1 MTTQPQSSGD
11 GAPDWPRTGNTASDA
26 KGDATASYSCGPR
39 EFGQVPN
46 SRCPTTLT
54 SRSRMLKSPP
64 GNSVRSQPTSRK
76 QTPHGALQP
85 LSYELAGRGLTRYA
99 RSHSCR
105 PATFSR
111 PTCLAPSRL
120 FASVPPCS
128 VSKSVANPLSD
139 KDCGPCTGATRTS
152 NTTGTNHSTPPA

>member
-1 MTTQPQSSGD
+1 MF
-11 GAPDWPRTGNTASDA
+11 AA
-26 KGDATASYSCGPR
+26 KMPPTRLSLATIR
-39 EFGQVPN
+39 
-46 SRCPTTLT
+46 
-54 SRSRMLKSPP
+54 
-64 GNSVRSQPTSRK
+64 
-76 QTPHGALQP
+76 P
-85 LSYELAGRGLTRYA
+85 LRYELTGRCLPRYA

-139 KDCGPCTGATRTS
+139 KDAADARAFRRAGLHRRLPASSKFDLDVVGVAQDDEGPPRC
-152 NTTGTNHSTPPA
+152 P

>member
-1 MTTQPQSSGD
+1 MF
-11 GAPDWPRTGNTASDA
+11 A
-26 KGDATASYSCGPR
+26 ATMPPTRLSLATIRPL
-39 EFGQVPN
+39 
-46 SRCPTTLT
+46 RC
-54 SRSRMLKSPP
+54 
-64 GNSVRSQPTSRK
+64 
-76 QTPHGALQP
+76 
-85 LSYELAGRGLTRYA
+85 ELAGRCLSRYA

-139 KDCGPCTGATRTS
+139 KDSRPAASVAFFMGNRRYHEYSRAPRTDVCVSQIARAVQIAGDVWNGVTSAGVTAESIVAVGPSRRDGELHDYLTLGADDILRL
-152 NTTGTNHSTPPA
+152 A